1 MQKNE
6 KILKRQSTKIFFDND
21 DTDFFFNWMLGVAEL
36 FGMSHGELFYLAHK
50 IGRDGK
56 PSKWRSCF
64 TDHADYLVR
73 SAKAATG
80 EQMAV
85 DCYFGATYAYR
96 AVLQFIDPFSPE

>member
-56 PSKWRSCF
+56 PSKWRACSVGTRRSFDDDHIEIGRASCRER
-64 TDHADYLVR
+64 V
-73 SAKAATG
+73 
-80 EQMAV
+80 
-85 DCYFGATYAYR
+85 
-96 AVLQFIDPFSPE
+96 